1 MDTDAYVPVG
11 RVVRLHGLRGDI
23 VVRPAGDVPFPLSEG
38 LRLWFVPPPLEG
50 PRAGTVAQVR
60 TTAKG
65 QIVHLAG
72 FETAEAARA
81 LVGKTASA
89 RSADVP
95 EGWDD
100 EEPDLV
106 GVVVV
111 DEERGRLGTIAE
123 VIITGANDVWVVRG
137 GPLGEVLVPVID
149 DVVGDYD
156 EDTDTVRVRLLPGLI
171 EGE

>member
-1 MDTDAYVPVG
+1 METDAYVPVG
-11 RVVRLHGLRGDI
+11 RVVRLHGLKGDI
-23 VVRPAGDVPFPLSEG
+23 VVRPAGDVPFPMSEG

-60 TTAKG
+60 PTAKG
-65 QIVHLAG
+65 QIVHLTG
-72 FETAEAARA
+72 FETAEAARV

-106 GVVVV
+106 GVAVI
-111 DEERGRLGTIAE
+111 DDERGELGTIAE
-123 VIITGANDVWVVRG
+123 IIVTGANDVWIVRG
-137 GPLGEVLVPVID
+137 GRFGEVLVPVID
-149 DVVGDYD
+149 EVVGEYD
-156 EDTDTVRVRLLPGLI
+156 ESAVTVRVRLLPGLI